1 MFLAIRLAREN
12 IRRHR
17 LRNTMIV
24 LGVVIAAFL
33 IALSIIIGDSLS
45 ASIWRQANRIKST
58 GLIISGGQ
66 TNNQFNLPQ
75 VTTPSLNNQDFN
87 TIRQLGTV
95 NRASASLITYSTLR
109 SEDHNADGTPVVSTN
124 TDFTSQLKFKLASGN
139 WLEAGDSTKNL
150 VVLGFS
156 LAQRLLGTTQS
167 RNQIVNING
176 TNFTVVGILDKVG
189 EPISLLG
196 YNIDQAAFLN
206 LDRGQN
212 LFNIPR
218 INQML
223 VEIKDNSAIDAI
235 NATLSASHA
244 DSETYRIVKLS
255 QILTHLQQ
263 LINWAQTVVL
273 IVAVIVILLS
283 SISVVSIMLV
293 NVIERRSEIAIRR
306 AVGATNRDIILQFL
320 VESGAITLYGG
331 VIGVILAYVATL
343 VLSNYLSISLIF
355 SLNAIILGLGIPLV
369 AGIILGLYPAWVAS
383 HYDVVASLNR
393 AD

>member
-75 VTTPSLNNQDFN
+75 VTAPSLNNQDFN
-87 TIRQLGTV
+87 AIRQLGTV

-124 TDFTSQLKFKLASGN
+124 TDFTNQLKFKLASGN

-206 LDRGQN
+206 LDRGQS

-235 NATLSASHA
+235 NATLSASHT

-255 QILTHLQQ
+255 QILTQLQQ
-263 LINWAQTVVL
+263 LINWAQTAVL

>member
-75 VTTPSLNNQDFN
+75 VTAPSLNNQDFN
-87 TIRQLGTV
+87 AIRQLGTV
-95 NRASASLITYSTLR
+95 NRASASLITYSTLH
-109 SEDHNADGTPVVSTN
+109 SEDHNADGTSVVSTN

-206 LDRGQN
+206 LDRGQS

-235 NATLSASHA
+235 NAALSASHT
-244 DSETYRIVKLS
+244 DNGTYHIVKLS

-263 LINWAQTVVL
+263 LINWAQTAVL

-331 VIGVILAYVATL
+331 VIGVILAYMATL